1 MTKTKRSPSRRRPGP
16 QANTWRNS
24 DELFLFK
31 CYDVWS
37 ATPPRGCEC
46 GSPIPTAA

>member
-1 MTKTKRSPSRRRPGP
+1 MTKTKRSPSRRRPAP

-24 DELFLFK
+24 DDLYLLK

-46 GSPIPTAA
+46 SDPLPAAA